1 MIPMACNL
9 QLPGF
14 TPWPQCFLVQ
24 LAESDPW
31 AHGHGLC
38 RVYDRVLN
46 RMQHLSAFNMV
57 SATPDA

>member
-46 RMQHLSAFNMV
+46 RMPAFISIQHGERNA
-57 SATPDA
+57 